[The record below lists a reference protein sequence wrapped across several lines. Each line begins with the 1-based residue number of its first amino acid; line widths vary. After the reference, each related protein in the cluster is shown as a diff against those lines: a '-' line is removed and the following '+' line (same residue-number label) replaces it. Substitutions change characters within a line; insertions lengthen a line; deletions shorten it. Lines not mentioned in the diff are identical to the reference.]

1 MTAALGVSRLGDAMG
16 AFLRGLSGRAAAVS
30 LAVLAMLAGTGTYAW
45 LAGLAPEAFNT
56 RGWITGLLLADLVIA
71 VR

>member
-45 LAGLAPEAFNT
+45 LA
-56 RGWITGLLLADLVIA
+56 
-71 VR
+71 